1 MPYKGRYISL
11 DGHTRLYYAV
21 LNEWKAV
28 RAVVESSDVYIFD
41 FVKEAQKREI
51 YTPQDIKMVSHSE
64 YEKKWYQFCDEYFKT
79 H

>member
-1 MPYKGRYISL
+1 MQFKNLL

>member
-41 FVKEAQKREI
+41 FVKEAQSARFI
-51 YTPQDIKMVSHSE
+51 RH
-64 YEKKWYQFCDEYFKT
+64 KT
-79 H
+79 